1 MADGVGLLFVMET
14 MRKIDKKG
22 DAAIWV
28 TLVNMKTKKV
38 LMTERIITKATGI
51 GFRNYWA
58 STIKEVIE
66 EIDKKKYKEWR
77 TKYGG

>member
-1 MADGVGLLFVMET
+1 

-28 TLVNMKTKKV
+28 TPIDMKAKKV
-38 LMTERIITKATGI
+38 YMKVRIVSKRKMAI

-58 STIKEVIE
+58 ATINNLLDDLQYE
-66 EIDKKKYKEWR
+66 KYK
-77 TKYGG
+77 